1 MNKARGILIAIVA
14 IIVVAIII
22 VIISASRGPKITISG
37 TEIKPLEETKLAE
50 ITENIKGIS
59 GKIIAVGK
67 DTITVDAL
75 IMMKDTT
82 KSPIKNNVKV
92 IAGTST
98 LITRLTFP
106 SPEKIM
112 GNTDPIVPKE
122 ETLKLSELNIGD
134 TVDVRTDGNIYE
146 NVKAGT
152 PFVASTINAIAY
164 EK

>member
-1 MNKARGILIAIVA
+1 MTTKHRVLIAIVA
-14 IIVVAIII
+14 VLVVAVVV
-22 VIISASRGPKITISG
+22 VIIGSSGGEKTIPG

-59 GKIIAVGK
+59 GKIIAVGR

-92 IAGTST
+92 MAGTST

-112 GNTDPIVPKE
+112 GSTDPIVPKE